1 MDDRSLK
8 VLEFYHLLETLKS
21 FSTSPLGRKRCEAL
35 RPAINL
41 ASIQDRLTEVM
52 ELKEILETVGD
63 LPIQGLKDI
72 EGILKKLEVEG
83 AVLDIQ
89 ELIEI
94 HQQIELCKGLRRF
107 FLKLETV
114 EAPHLQERIFR
125 FSSLKVL
132 EKEILQA
139 INTKGEILDRAS
151 SALSDLRH
159 RIGVVRERAKGVLE
173 HLLHR
178 EDLLPI
184 FQEQFITLRNG
195 RYVLLIKS
203 DAKHQLGGIIH
214 DQSQSRMTFFLEPL
228 QVVDLNNEINIL
240 AGEEKEEEFRILA
253 DLSQKVRDERQ
264 NLWTDFEILGE
275 MDLLYAMARL
285 SVLLKGTQP
294 LLNEE
299 GRIDMRDAR
308 NPILVL
314 QQLAAIQDTQPREDR
329 VVPIHLRMGDGV
341 RALILSGANASGK
354 TVALKT
360 LGLLILMVQS
370 GLPIPVSEGSHAA
383 VFQDIFAVVGDEQN
397 IEENLSTFSSHLL
410 HLNQMV
416 GMAGPHSLLLLDE
429 LGVGTHASEGCAL
442 AMAFLDR
449 FMESGASVVV
459 TTHFDRL
466 KAYGYLHPEVE
477 NVAVEFDEKTLEP
490 KYTLAYGSSGLSNA
504 FLVAEKL
511 GISKEILEKA
521 GQYRDGGEQ
530 EFSRVLRI
538 LEGLKADAEK
548 ERLQFTLMREE
559 AEGERRR
566 LKEIVEGIKRKR
578 QAIYSLAEE
587 KAKKAVQKVEE
598 EIKEWVRERKEERA
612 RLSLQRLNAGR
623 KEVREIKEKFFPS
636 TAWKESRSAP
646 VGLKV
651 GEHVKIMS
659 LKSHGVLTNIDKL
672 LNQVEVVTDKAK
684 VKTALSDVARM
695 TDEEE
700 VPQPQI
706 QKKEI
711 PELPSQLNV
720 IGMRV
725 DDAIPMV
732 DHFIDQ
738 ALLHGLEKVQIVHG
752 IGSGRLRSAIGKYL
766 KGHRGVKHFS
776 LGTGMKGGG
785 GVTIVELV

>member
-1 MDDRSLK
+1 
-8 VLEFYHLLETLKS
+8 
-21 FSTSPLGRKRCEAL
+21 
-35 RPAINL
+35 
-41 ASIQDRLTEVM
+41 M
-52 ELKEILETVGD
+52 ELKEILETLGEI
-63 LPIQGLKDI
+63 PIQGLKDI
-72 EGILKKLEVEG
+72 EGIFKKLEVEG
-83 AVLDIQ
+83 SVLDVQ
-89 ELIEI
+89 QLIDI
-94 HQQIELCKGLRRF
+94 YQQIELCKGLRRF

-114 EAPHLQERIFR
+114 KAPHLQERISR
-125 FSSLKVL
+125 VSSLKVL

-139 INTKGEILDRAS
+139 INTKGEILDHAS
-151 SALSDLRH
+151 PALSDLRH

-178 EDLLPI
+178 EDLLQI

-240 AGEEKEEEFRILA
+240 AGEEKEEEYRILA
-253 DLSQKVRDERQ
+253 DLSNKVRDERQ
-264 NLWTDFEILGE
+264 NLWMDFEILGE
-275 MDLLYAMARL
+275 LDLLYAMAKL

-294 LLNEE
+294 ILNEK
-299 GRIDMRDAR
+299 GRIEMRDAR
-308 NPILVL
+308 NPILIL
-314 QQLAAIQDTQPREDR
+314 QNLGTSRTGTRPREDR

-360 LGLLILMVQS
+360 LGLLTLMVQS

-383 VFQDIFAVVGDEQN
+383 IFQDIFAVIGDEQN

-449 FMESGASVVV
+449 FMASGASVVV

-530 EFSRVLRI
+530 EFSQAMEI
-538 LEGLKADAEK
+538 LERLKADAEK
-548 ERLQFTLMREE
+548 ERLQLTNMKEE
-559 AEGERRR
+559 AERERRKLR
-566 LKEIVEGIKRKR
+566 AMVEGIKKKR
-578 QAIYSLAEE
+578 QDIYSLAEE

-636 TAWKESRSAP
+636 TQWKESRSTP

-651 GEHVKIMS
+651 GEHVKIIS

-711 PELPSQLNV
+711 QELPSQLNV
-720 IGMRV
+720 IGLRV

-738 ALLHGLEKVQIVHG
+738 ALLHGLEKVQIIHG
-752 IGSGRLRSAIGKYL
+752 IGSGRLRNAISNYL
-766 KGHRGVKHFS
+766 KEHRGVKHFS
-776 LGTGMKGGG
+776 LGKGMKGGG
-785 GVTIVELV
+785 GITIVELV